1 MLSPRRSE
9 QYQQSAAASIFGPGL
24 AESQDIISL
33 RKPAAD
39 PGFQHWF
46 MIPGAEPFTMNYP
59 DAAKAPFVVV
69 IEKRNQ
75 FPPCLVAGEPMQVQL
90 RLNSPVTAPQ
100 PA

>member
-46 MIPGAEPFTMNYP
+46 MISGAKPFTVNYP

-69 IEKRNQ
+69 IEKCNQ
-75 FPPCLVAGEPMQVQL
+75 FPPRLLAGEAMQVQL
-90 RLNSPVTAPQ
+90 RLNSHVAARQ
-100 PA
+100 PE